1 MERMKA
7 VLYAA
12 SALSMVAALTHLWA
26 MLGHFEEWWVYG
38 FFFLVA
44 AVAQGLYGI
53 AVLRRPGMPL
63 LLSGVAGNLAVIFL
77 YVVTRTTGV
86 PFFGP
91 HAGEV
96 EGIGGVDLVATMAE
110 VALVCV
116 LAALLR
122 PGRLEA
128 VVDPVSGTRL
138 ARVDEPGQGVSRR
151 DFLRTAGVVGAAGAV
166 GISGGALGLRA
177 AGGVGAL
184 GIAGGAGALGVHASR
199 ASGQEGDAGGGHQE
213 SDVGGHGG
221 VGDVDLSRFD
231 PSEFLRDFYWGE
243 ERQEGGRTV
252 REYEIV
258 SEDIEIEVA
267 PGVMYPAWAF
277 NGQVPGPTL
286 RAREGDRMRVV
297 FKNRGGHPHSIH
309 FHGIHAAN
317 MDGSTEQIA
326 PGQEFV
332 YEFDAEPFGMHL
344 YHCHTTPLR
353 KHIEKGLYGAFI
365 IDPKEGREEA
375 DEMVMVMNGF
385 DTNFDT
391 ENEVYT
397 VNGVAFHYQRHP
409 VKIKKGELVRVYL
422 ANLTEF
428 DLINSMHIHA
438 NFFDYY
444 PTGTSLTPAEFTD
457 TKMLAQGERGIME
470 FTYDFPGRFLFH
482 AHVNEFAELGWLGFF
497 EVEE

>member
-1 MERMKA
+1 
-7 VLYAA
+7 
-12 SALSMVAALTHLWA
+12 
-26 MLGHFEEWWVYG
+26 
-38 FFFLVA
+38 
-44 AVAQGLYGI
+44 
-53 AVLRRPGMPL
+53 
-63 LLSGVAGNLAVIFL
+63 
-77 YVVTRTTGV
+77 
-86 PFFGP
+86 
-91 HAGEV
+91 
-96 EGIGGVDLVATMAE
+96 
-110 VALVCV
+110 
-116 LAALLR
+116 
-122 PGRLEA
+122 
-128 VVDPVSGTRL
+128 
-138 ARVDEPGQGVSRR
+138 
-151 DFLRTAGVVGAAGAV
+151 
-166 GISGGALGLRA
+166 
-177 AGGVGAL
+177 
-184 GIAGGAGALGVHASR
+184 
-199 ASGQEGDAGGGHQE
+199 
-213 SDVGGHGG
+213 
-221 VGDVDLSRFD
+221 
-231 PSEFLRDFYWGE
+231 
-243 ERQEGGRTV
+243 
-252 REYEIV
+252 
-258 SEDIEIEVA
+258 
-267 PGVMYPAWAF
+267 
-277 NGQVPGPTL
+277 
-286 RAREGDRMRVV
+286 MRVV
-297 FKNRGGHPHSIH
+297 FKNRGAHPHSIH

-470 FTYDFPGRFLFH
+470 FTYDFPGRFMFH